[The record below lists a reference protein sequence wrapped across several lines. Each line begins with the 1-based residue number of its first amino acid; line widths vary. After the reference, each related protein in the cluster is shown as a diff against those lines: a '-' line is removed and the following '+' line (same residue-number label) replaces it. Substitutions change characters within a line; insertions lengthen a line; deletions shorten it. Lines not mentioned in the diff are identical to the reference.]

1 MVVHH
6 PKRTNKY
13 GMVAGFS
20 IALLLRVLSGEPV
33 LKYNA
38 ILKFPGYVEPS
49 YDQYGDYSY
58 GRQRFPFRNLIMV
71 LNFLITISVTYLS
84 QKFFAK
90 FPKWQHLDCLE

>member
-1 MVVHH
+1 MSSLTENPSDLVFILLFPHLVMVVHF

-38 ILKFPGYVEPS
+38 ILKFAGYVEPH
-49 YDQYGDYSY
+49 YDDD
-58 GRQRFPFRNLIMV
+58 V
-71 LNFLITISVTYLS
+71 SVGSIFKSLKTALWT
-84 QKFFAK
+84 F
-90 FPKWQHLDCLE
+90 